1 VKDCSASNRLRLKGK
16 RALVTGSSQGIGAEI
31 AKLFAREGASVVIS
45 HRQGEAHKDSVLNS
59 IKRSGGR
66 GFVIHGDVSDP
77 SSVARMFDEVREK
90 LGGLDV
96 LVNMAG
102 VADGR
107 LWNLGLEKTKL
118 ETWQKVFAVD
128 TFGTFLCTQAAA
140 KLMKR
145 GSAVINV
152 ASTPALVGDT
162 AGLVYASAKGAVV
175 SMTRMLAKMLAPK
188 VRVNCMAF
196 GSFKT
201 TWVDWLGK
209 SEVETYRAAIPMK
222 RFGRPIEAASLALFL
237 ASDESSF
244 ITGQVVVIDGGEA
257 LR

>member
-1 VKDCSASNRLRLKGK
+1 MKDDRAFCHLRLEGK

-31 AKLFAREGASVVIS
+31 AKLFAREGATVVVN
-45 HRQGEAHKDSVLNS
+45 HRHGSRHRDSVLES
-59 IKRSGGR
+59 IKKSGGR
-66 GFVIHGDVSDP
+66 AIALHSDVADP
-77 SSVARMFDEVREK
+77 SSVGNMFEEIKKK

-96 LVNMAG
+96 LVNTAG

-107 LWNLGLEKTKL
+107 LWNLGLAETKL
-118 ETWQKVFAVD
+118 EMWRRVFAVD
-128 TFGTFLCTQAAA
+128 AFGTFLCTQGAA
-140 KLMKR
+140 KMMKK
-145 GSAVINV
+145 GSSVINV

-162 AGLVYASAKGAVV
+162 EGLVYASAKGAVV

-188 VRVNCMAF
+188 IRVNCMAF
-196 GSFKT
+196 GSFET

-209 SEVETYRAAIPMK
+209 AEVESYRSAIPLR
-222 RFGRPIEAASLALFL
+222 RFGKPIEAANLALFL
-237 ASDESSF
+237 ACDESSY